1 MIRENEQRVRARTLQ
16 KALADTTVGAM
27 VAEIKTRQ
35 DNTRQDKTRQYKT
48 RQDKTPTLGIDGVGV
63 PPSVKSFFFIAA
75 STRFL

>member
-35 DNTRQDKTRQYKT
+35 DNTRQDKTRQ
-48 RQDKTPTLGIDGVGV
+48 DKTPTLGIDGVGV